1 VNPVYAYRRPIE
13 NTYLVRDRDRRRLRE
28 LVLVMAALL
37 PLGVGLLTYTWVH
50 TEVIATG
57 SRIRELEGHLEEEG
71 RRLERLR
78 REASYRASPAVVE
91 ERAVDE
97 LGMQRPH
104 VDGVLFWEELH

>member
-1 VNPVYAYRRPIE
+1 MNRAYAYRRPVE

-28 LVLVMAALL
+28 LVLVLAALL

-57 SRIRELEGHLEEEG
+57 YHIRELENVLEEEG

-78 REASYRASPAVVE
+78 LEASYLASPAVVE
-91 ERAVDE
+91 ERAADE
-97 LGMQRPH
+97 LGMERPR
-104 VDGVLFWEELH
+104 VDRVLFWEELR